1 MAIAEGFVTAPDGV
15 RLYFRQVGRGTPSVV
30 VPNGLYYVDDLA
42 PLWQARSAVAYDL
55 RNRGRS
61 ETIVDPERLRR
72 GVLND
77 VDDLDAVRAH
87 FGLERVDLIG
97 HSYVALVALRYAIA
111 HPDRV
116 GRIAMLGPPGYG
128 VGHEVPPPPDAVALD
143 VFRRLGALRLAPP
156 SDDAVARCRA
166 FWEVLA
172 GLYVVDQ
179 TLTPAVAAWGR
190 CDQPNERAFMA
201 YWNAHVE
208 PSLTQLPARTS
219 DVAGVTGP
227 LLVVHGTHDRSAPY
241 ASGRAWAARLPKAR
255 LLTVPDVA
263 HAPWLEAPDVVIPA
277 LQAFLDG
284 AWPAAAERAPTY

>member
-1 MAIAEGFVTAPDGV
+1 MAIAEGFVTTSDGV

-42 PLWQARSAVAYDL
+42 PLWQDRAGIVFDL

-61 ETIVDPERLRR
+61 DVTTAPEGLGR

-77 VDDLDAVRAH
+77 VDDLEAVRAH
-87 FGLERVDLIG
+87 FGLPRIDLVG
-97 HSYVALVALRYAIA
+97 HSYVALVALHYAVT
-111 HPDRV
+111 HPNRAGRV
-116 GRIAMLGPPGYG
+116 VMISPPGYG
-128 VGHEVPPPPDAVALD
+128 VGHEAPPPPDAVALEM
-143 VFRRLGALRLAPP
+143 FRRLGALRLAPP

-172 GLYVVDQ
+172 ALYVVNQ

-208 PSLTQLPARTS
+208 PSLKQLPTS
-219 DVAGVTGP
+219 TDDLAGVTGQT
-227 LLVVHGTHDRSAPY
+227 LVVHGTHDRSAPH
-241 ASGRAWAARLPKAR
+241 AAGRAWAARLPNAR

-263 HAPWLEAPDVVIPA
+263 HAPWLEAPGVVIPA

-284 AWPAAAERAPTY
+284 AWPAAAERSPT

>member
-1 MAIAEGFVTAPDGV
+1 MPTSEGFVTAPDGV
-15 RLYFRQVGRGTPSVV
+15 RLYFRHVGRGTPSVV

-77 VDDLDAVRAH
+77 VDDLDAVRAY

-97 HSYVALVALRYAIA
+97 HSYVALVGLHYAIA

-143 VFRRLGALRLAPP
+143 VFRRLGALHQAPP
-156 SDDAVARCRA
+156 SQDAEARCRA
-166 FWEVLA
+166 FWAVLA
-172 GLYVVDQ
+172 PLYVVDQ
-179 TLTPAVAAWGR
+179 ELVPRIAAWGS
-190 CDQPNERAFMA
+190 CDQPNERAFLG
-201 YWNAHVE
+201 YWAAHVE
-208 PSLTQLPARTS
+208 PSLKQLPTS
-219 DVAGVTGP
+219 TDDLAGVTCQT
-227 LLVVHGTHDRSAPY
+227 LVVHGTHDRSAPH
-241 ASGRAWAARLPKAR
+241 AAGRAWAARVPNAR

-277 LQAFLDG
+277 LQAFLGG
-284 AWPAAAERAPTY
+284 AWPDAAERVLG